1 MLRQL
6 MHRSIRL
13 GVGTVG
19 PAWVAVR
26 RRGWGRAARVLT
38 PAEAGPLV
46 GYFSGDLLR
55 RVRVADVARIDLW
68 APLGRIGE
76 RLAARG
82 GMVGCPA
89 GLALDDLIVV
99 AAGVPGGEMRRES
112 LLFHEMVHVVQW
124 GVLGRGRFL
133 REYVGSWAAAGWA
146 YSGIPLE
153 VMAYELQGRFDAG
166 ERFDAEGEVR
176 RALG

>member
-1 MLRQL
+1 MSRGAVGLVLRTGGAWAGPL
-6 MHRSIRL
+6 WVRWRS
-13 GVGTVG
+13 
-19 PAWVAVR
+19 
-26 RRGWGRAARVLT
+26 RGWGRAARPLSA
-38 PAEAGPLV
+38 AEAEPLV

-55 RVRVADVARIDLW
+55 RVRVAEVARIDLW
-68 APLGRIGE
+68 APLGRLGE

-82 GMVGCPA
+82 GMVAWPA

-99 AAGVPGGEMRRES
+99 AAGAPGRETPRAS

-124 GVLGRGRFL
+124 RVLGRRGFL
-133 REYVGSWAAAGWA
+133 RAYVGSWAAAGWA

-153 VMAYELQGRFDAG
+153 VMAYELQGRFDGG

-176 RALG
+176 RRLG